1 MHRSQAQHAPKSNQK
16 KESFLCVST
25 HSSLKWSGI
34 PLNWIEGMIYHSDKQ
49 FAKLINVSMLGTFL
63 PYFLAFFCIT
73 ASLPTLA
80 QVAGTSKGKEF
91 WLTFI
96 PNIHRGV
103 GALPGSQEDRERRSD
118 SLYIFIAAEVPT
130 TGKIT
135 YRDIF
140 NRQYV
145 RNFTISNP
153 SQIYTFSVMWDN
165 FELVGVN
172 SGSELLPDGGQ
183 AEKRAVQSFKVET
196 DNDVMVYALNQA
208 WTTSDA
214 FLVLP
219 RPALER
225 DYYVM
230 SYPSDNII
238 DDRTGRL
245 SVGSTPSQFAV
256 VAVENNTRII
266 FTPTA
271 PFLFA
276 GRNPSPVVL
285 NAGDVYLVQ
294 ALPSTSFNYDLTGTG
309 ISADKPIA
317 VFAGH
322 QRARIPQESG
332 FDLNSRDC
340 LVEQM
345 VPTTNYGKSAFLTPY
360 PLPQDASPIGWDV
373 YRVLAA
379 IDSTPIFVDSVRVA
393 TLNAGQF
400 FTGRLTKAAE
410 VYSDKPFMV
419 AQYKKTSS
427 TGNTGLANSDPLMMS
442 IPPYEQ
448 FLNSYRFISAQAVQL
463 NSNNERVK
471 VYNFQYVNVV
481 APQTVI
487 DKVVL
492 DGVTVS
498 SSQFSRIGGTRF
510 FYATLPVTDGV
521 HTISAPEPIGIYVY
535 GYGPAN
541 SYGYIGGMSFTLF
554 DYRPPNVISQQEC
567 AKINGMVFDSSA
579 SDSHIASITTESV
592 NNVQVIIA
600 PFTSLPDSVSFNAE
614 LIDPFTD
621 GSFILNA
628 KDSAGY
634 TTRKQFDIPGFTVRV
649 KADTIPVAIRKDGP
663 VKREFCFPITI
674 ANEGRF
680 PQTINSIR
688 IEDAGLVQV
697 RLNSTTPITIPPG
710 GSADISICAIGD
722 SIGEN
727 SAKIILENSCASRH
741 IVNLLVTTN
750 ADLTPPIINVN
761 KSDCGLPVT
770 FNISDE
776 TLIDSGLDSVAIIES
791 ETINCKTE
799 ITRNG
804 DRATVNISIIDQFKD
819 AKYTLLITDKAGN
832 RRILSDSV
840 PGLTISVKDK
850 QGNVLSSLAFD
861 STALGATRCD
871 SIIIENTGLYPI
883 TFSQVYLSRN
893 LAFSVPVSQLPFSIA
908 AGEQRSLAICYHPLI
923 AANDIDTMERDTI
936 GLYFA
941 CSEKLIPLSG
951 IGVQLLGKNN
961 TSCDVMLRSE
971 IVSVPGLIA
980 GPYPHPLHDR
990 GTMEIGMRQ
999 QGHVSIRLRNAF
1011 NPNIINILHDQFM
1024 MSGLYSIS
1032 FSTDQLSSGLWI
1044 MELIMPEGI
1053 KTIPILINK

>member
-1 MHRSQAQHAPKSNQK
+1 MPR
-16 KESFLCVST
+16 FILRY
-25 HSSLKWSGI
+25 L
-34 PLNWIEGMIYHSDKQ
+34 
-49 FAKLINVSMLGTFL
+49 
-63 PYFLAFFCIT
+63 LAFFCVFT
-73 ASLPTLA
+73 LTPLLA
-80 QVAGTSKGKEF
+80 QVGGTSKGKEF

-103 GALPGSQEDRERRSD
+103 GSFPGSQDDQERRSD
-118 SLYIFIAAEVPT
+118 SLYIFVAAEVPT

-145 RNFTISNP
+145 RNFTITNP
-153 SQIYTFSVMWDN
+153 SQIYSFSVMWDG

-256 VAVENNTRII
+256 VAVENNTRIT
-266 FTPTA
+266 FNPTA
-271 PFLFA
+271 PLLFS
-276 GRNPSPVVL
+276 GRNPNPVVL

-294 ALPSTSFNYDLTGTG
+294 ALPSTSANYDLTGTS
-309 ISADKPIA
+309 ISSDKPIA

-322 QRARIPQESG
+322 QRARIPVDAG

-340 LVEQM
+340 IVEQM

-379 IDSTPIFVDSVRVA
+379 MDSTPIFVDSIRVA
-393 TLNAGQF
+393 TLNAGQY
-400 FTGRLTKAAE
+400 FTGRLTKASE
-410 VYSDKPFMV
+410 VHSDKPFMV

-427 TGNTGLANSDPLMMS
+427 TGNTGLANSDPFMMM

-448 FLNSYRFISAQAVQL
+448 FLPSYRFISAQAVQL
-463 NSNNERVK
+463 NSNFERVK

-481 APQTVI
+481 APETVI

-492 DGVTVS
+492 DGATVS
-498 SSQFSRIGGTRF
+498 QSQFSRIGGTRF
-510 FYATLPVTDGV
+510 FYATIPVTDGV
-521 HTISAPEPIGIYVY
+521 HNISAPEPIGIYVY

-554 DYRPPNVISQQEC
+554 DYRPPNVTSQQEC
-567 AKINGMVFDSSA
+567 YKLLGKVFDSSA
-579 SDSHIASITTESV
+579 SDSRIKTITTETSENV
-592 NNVQVIIA
+592 NITID
-600 PFTSLPDSVSFNAE
+600 PFTGLRDSVAFNAE
-614 LIDPFTD
+614 LIDTFKD
-621 GSFILNA
+621 GSFFLIA

-634 TTRKQFDIPGFTVRV
+634 TTKKKFDIPGFTVFV
-649 KADTIPVAIRKDGP
+649 KGDSIPVAIRKDGP
-663 VKREFCFPITI
+663 IKREFCFPITI
-674 ANEGRF
+674 TNEGSF
-680 PQTINSIR
+680 PQTINGIR
-688 IEDAGLVQV
+688 IEDAGPVKV
-697 RLNSTTPITIPPG
+697 RLNTPVPITIPPG
-710 GSADISICAIGD
+710 GSTDVSVCAIGD
-722 SIGEN
+722 SIGQN
-727 SAKIILENSCASRH
+727 SAKIILENACASRH
-741 IVNLLVTTN
+741 VVNLLVTTN
-750 ADLTPPIINVN
+750 ADLTPPVITTN

-770 FNISDE
+770 FTISDE
-776 TLIDSGLDSVAIIES
+776 TLIDSGLDSVMIIES
-791 ETINCKTE
+791 QTINVKTD
-799 ITRNG
+799 IQRNG
-804 DRATVNISIIDQFKD
+804 DKATVNISIIDQFQD

-832 RRILSDSV
+832 RKILSDSV
-840 PGLTISVKDK
+840 PGLTIAVTDLKGK
-850 QGNVLSSLAFD
+850 PISSIAFD
-861 STALGATRCD
+861 TTSLGTSRCD
-871 SIIIENTGLYPI
+871 SIMIENTGRYPI
-883 TFSQVYLSRN
+883 SFKQIYMAIN

-908 AGEQRSLAICYHPLI
+908 SGEKKTLAICYHPLI
-923 AANDIDTMERDTI
+923 AADDVDTMERDTL

-951 IGVQLLGKNN
+951 IGMQLTGKTN

-980 GPYPHPLHDR
+980 GPYPHPLQDR
-990 GTMEIGMRQ
+990 GTIEIGLKQ
-999 QGHVSIRLRNAF
+999 HGHVSIRIRNAF
-1011 NPNIINILHDQFM
+1011 NPHDAIVLHEQYM
-1024 MSGLYSIS
+1024 MSGIYAIS
-1032 FSTDQLSSGLWI
+1032 FPTHEYSSGLWI
-1044 MELIMPEGI
+1044 MELSLPEGI
-1053 KTIPILINK
+1053 TTIPILINK

>member
-1 MHRSQAQHAPKSNQK
+1 MHSAFFTCLFA
-16 KESFLCVST
+16 FLCLSHLT
-25 HSSLKWSGI
+25 PAMG
-34 PLNWIEGMIYHSDKQ
+34 
-49 FAKLINVSMLGTFL
+49 
-63 PYFLAFFCIT
+63 
-73 ASLPTLA
+73 

-103 GALPGSQEDRERRSD
+103 GSFPGSDDDQLRRSD
-118 SLYIFIAAEVPT
+118 SLYIFVAAEVPT

-153 SQIYTFSVMWDN
+153 SQIYTFSVMWDG

-172 SGSELLPDGGQ
+172 NGNELLPDGGQ
-183 AEKRAVQSFKVET
+183 TEKRAVQSFKVET

-230 SYPSDNII
+230 SYPSDNIV

-256 VAVENNTRII
+256 VAVENNTRIT
-266 FTPTA
+266 FSPTA
-271 PFLFA
+271 PMLFA

-294 ALPSTSFNYDLTGTG
+294 SLPSTSINYDLTGTG
-309 ISADKPIA
+309 VSADKPIA

-322 QRARIPQESG
+322 QRARIPQDAG

-379 IDSTPIFVDSVRVA
+379 MDSTPIFVDSIRVA
-393 TLNAGQF
+393 TLNAGQY
-400 FTGRLTKAAE
+400 FTGRLTRASE

-427 TGNTGLANSDPLMMS
+427 TGNTGLANSDPFMMM
-442 IPPYEQ
+442 IPPFAQ
-448 FLNSYRFISAQAVQL
+448 FLPSYRFISAQAVQL
-463 NSNNERVK
+463 NSDNIRVK

-487 DKVVL
+487 DKVIL

-498 SSQFSRIGGTRF
+498 QSQFTRIGGTRF

-554 DYRPPNVISQQEC
+554 DFRPPNVISQQEC
-567 AKINGMVFDSSA
+567 EKLKGMVFDSSA
-579 SDSHIASITTESV
+579 SDSHIQSIITESEENVRV
-592 NNVQVIIA
+592 NINS
-600 PFTSLPDSVSFNAE
+600 FSGFPDSVAFSAE
-614 LIDPFTD
+614 LSDPYKD
-621 GSFILNA
+621 GTFILIA

-634 TTRKQFDIPGFTVRV
+634 ATRKQFDIPGFTVRA
-649 KADTIPVAIRKDGP
+649 KGDTVPIAIRKDGP
-663 VKREFCFPITI
+663 IKREFCFPIAIT
-674 ANEGRF
+674 NEGRF
-680 PQTINSIR
+680 PQTISAIR
-688 IEDAGLVQV
+688 IDDVGPVNV
-697 RLNSTTPITIPPG
+697 RLNTALPITIQPG
-710 GSADISICAIGD
+710 GTFDVSICAIGD

-727 SAKIILENSCASRH
+727 SAKIILENACASRH
-741 IVNLLVTTN
+741 VIDLLVTTN
-750 ADLTPPIINVN
+750 PDLAPPVIITN
-761 KSDCGLPVT
+761 KRDCGLPVT
-770 FNISDE
+770 FDISDE
-776 TLIDSGLDSVAIIES
+776 TLIDSGLDSVVIVDS
-791 ETINCKTE
+791 ETSNCKTD

-804 DRATVNISIIDQFKD
+804 DRATVRISIIDQFKD

-832 RRILSDSV
+832 RKILSDSV
-840 PGLTISVKDK
+840 PGLTISVTNRN
-850 QGNVLSSLAFD
+850 GNIISSIAFD
-861 STALGATRCD
+861 TTFLGTILCD
-871 SIIIENTGLYPI
+871 TIMIENTGRYPI
-883 TFSQVYLSRN
+883 SFSQVYMSRN
-893 LAFSVPVSQLPFSIA
+893 LAFSVPVSQLPLIIS
-908 AGEQRSLAICYHPLI
+908 AGEKKSLGICYHPLN
-923 AANDIDTMERDTI
+923 AANEIDSMERDTL

-951 IGVQLLGKNN
+951 VGKQIIGTNS
-961 TSCDVMLRSE
+961 TACDVTLRSE
-971 IVSVPGLIA
+971 IVTIPGLIA
-980 GPYPHPLHDR
+980 GPYPHPLTDR
-990 GTMEIGMRQ
+990 GTIDIGMKQ
-999 QGHVSIRLRNAF
+999 QGHVSIRMRNAF
-1011 NPNIINILHDQFM
+1011 NPNAITVLHDEFM
-1024 MSGLYSIS
+1024 MSGIYSIS
-1032 FSTDQLSSGLWI
+1032 FPTQELSSGLWI
-1044 MELIMPEGI
+1044 MELHLPGGNT
-1053 KTIPILINK
+1053 TIPILIHR